1 MAVSGIVVTL
11 SDDQALAHAAIE
23 SLSADPRLTLGERFD
38 RRLAAVAETPSAR
51 DDRDLWDDLNAIP
64 GVVRVD
70 VTFVALDEPVCLDAP
85 VSHSQPG
92 PSR

>member
-11 SDDQALAHAAIE
+11 SDDRGLAKAALE
-23 SLSADPRLTLGERFD
+23 SLSTDPRLTLGERFD
-38 RRLAAVAETPSAR
+38 RRLAAVAETPSVR
-51 DDRDLWDDLNAIP
+51 DDRDLWDDLNALP

-70 VTFVALDEPVCLDAP
+70 VTFVALDEPASPDAP
-85 VSHSQPG
+85 VSLNQPG